1 MCIAAYEIGISNISL
16 RLCFGTPVFLLFKEL
31 QLLVLFDRWTS
42 CQSTCADHKSWSNF
56 ASSASSTLLLILAR
70 NPTPWFPISLKTKA
84 RRSGPCSLVAS
95 LIFCLLIL
103 TVPQWA
109 WIVLWK
115 SLLQSHCKEASFSH
129 SCICH
134 TCLQWLSLPCFLLRH
149 VCAEHYFLN
158 YVCIRIHPLKAGIS
172 LL

>member
-1 MCIAAYEIGISNISL
+1 MCIAAYEIGISNIRSL
-16 RLCFGTPVFLLFKEL
+16 RLWFGTPVFLLFKEL

-95 LIFCLLIL
+95 LISCLLIL
-103 TVPQWA
+103 TVPQWPELFFESPCYSL
-109 WIVLWK
+109 IVRRPPFPTLV
-115 SLLQSHCKEASFSH
+115 SVTPAYSDSPCHASFSAM
-129 SCICH
+129 CVQNI
-134 TCLQWLSLPCFLLRH
+134 
-149 VCAEHYFLN
+149 
-158 YVCIRIHPLKAGIS
+158 IS
-172 LL
+172 LIMSASEYTH